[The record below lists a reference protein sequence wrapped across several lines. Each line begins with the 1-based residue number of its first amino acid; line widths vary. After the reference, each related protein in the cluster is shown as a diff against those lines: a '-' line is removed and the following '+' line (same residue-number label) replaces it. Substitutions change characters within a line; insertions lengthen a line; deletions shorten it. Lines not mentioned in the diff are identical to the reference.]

1 MIYKNKY
8 GKLKVNPQDYEINH
22 NNHAILLQTQ
32 QGQIVVVSL
41 DLIRKLAKTSYR
53 DYREKTPEI
62 LMNSATTQLQVLLRQ
77 WVHMLGD
84 QIHQRPIPPFPRML
98 RTTRRKK
105 YIYTKLRFISFVVY
119 YLRHAECHAK
129 SAESG
134 GQVAPNDGHRSTI
147 RVHESVVARYE
158 SQGRS
163 VRESVS
169 PLLERCHQAPVFLLV
184 PQLIQPLLIC
194 IPRPHTSWHVRH
206 IRTPHH
212 RLMLLLLLLLRL
224 HHLQISKTLL
234 HLHSR
239 QCNKQTSQQNHS
251 TKCNKQTTTTT
262 TNSIL
267 QRLWAPL
274 LARYKNSLAATNRHF
289 SAWASDHQRSL
300 QLKKNHNNNNKREDS
315 IPCGN
320 SIP

>member
-1 MIYKNKY
+1 
-8 GKLKVNPQDYEINH
+8 
-22 NNHAILLQTQ
+22 
-32 QGQIVVVSL
+32 
-41 DLIRKLAKTSYR
+41 
-53 DYREKTPEI
+53 
-62 LMNSATTQLQVLLRQ
+62 MNSAMTQLQPVLLRQ
-77 WVHMLGD
+77 WVHVLGD
-84 QIHQRPIPPFPRML
+84 QIHQKTHIPAFPRML
-98 RTTRRKK
+98 PTIRRKK
-105 YIYTKLRFISFVVY
+105 KNNTKLRFISFVVY

-147 RVHESVVARYE
+147 RVHEPVVARYE

-212 RLMLLLLLLLRL
+212 RLMLLLLLLRL
-224 HHLQISKTLL
+224 HHLQISKPLL

-262 TNSIL
+262 TKNSIL

-274 LARYKNSLAATNRHF
+274 FFRYKNSLAATNRHF
-289 SAWASDHQRSL
+289 SASASDHQRSL
-300 QLKKNHNNNNKREDS
+300 QRKKNHNNNNNKER
-315 IPCGN
+315 IPFPAAILSHN
-320 SIP
+320 SCNNALHPLCIYNRIALTGLKLGFESRIQLQSSFYATTVFL

>member
-1 MIYKNKY
+1 
-8 GKLKVNPQDYEINH
+8 
-22 NNHAILLQTQ
+22 
-32 QGQIVVVSL
+32 
-41 DLIRKLAKTSYR
+41 
-53 DYREKTPEI
+53 
-62 LMNSATTQLQVLLRQ
+62 
-77 WVHMLGD
+77 
-84 QIHQRPIPPFPRML
+84 
-98 RTTRRKK
+98 
-105 YIYTKLRFISFVVY
+105 
-119 YLRHAECHAK
+119 
-129 SAESG
+129 
-134 GQVAPNDGHRSTI
+134 
-147 RVHESVVARYE
+147 
-158 SQGRS
+158 
-163 VRESVS
+163 
-169 PLLERCHQAPVFLLV
+169 
-184 PQLIQPLLIC
+184 
-194 IPRPHTSWHVRH
+194 
-206 IRTPHH
+206 
-212 RLMLLLLLLLRL
+212 MLLLLLLLRL

>member
-1 MIYKNKY
+1 
-8 GKLKVNPQDYEINH
+8 
-22 NNHAILLQTQ
+22 
-32 QGQIVVVSL
+32 
-41 DLIRKLAKTSYR
+41 
-53 DYREKTPEI
+53 
-62 LMNSATTQLQVLLRQ
+62 MNSATTQLQVLLRQ
-77 WVHMLGD
+77 WVHMTGD
-84 QIHQRPIPPFPRML
+84 QIHQRPIPPFPRMR
-98 RTTRRKK
+98 RTIREKI

-212 RLMLLLLLLLRL
+212 RLMLLLLLLRL
-224 HHLQISKTLL
+224 HHLQISKPLL

-251 TKCNKQTTTTT
+251 TKCNKQTTTT
-262 TNSIL
+262 NSIL

-274 LARYKNSLAATNRHF
+274 LSRYKNSLAATNRHF
-289 SAWASDHQRSL
+289 SASASDHQRSL
-300 QLKKNHNNNNKREDS
+300 QRKKNHNNKQQERGFHSLRQFYPITVAITHYTRYIFITES
-315 IPCGN
+315 HFQF
-320 SIP
+320 